1 MTNQSSAYCAHKY
14 GCGVIMIK
22 EHIRFNM
29 ENVPILDLGKNFEYL
44 LILFEWINFNI
55 YLRQEW

>member
-1 MTNQSSAYCAHKY
+1 
-14 GCGVIMIK
+14 
-22 EHIRFNM
+22 M
-29 ENVPILDLGKNFEYL
+29 EYVPILDLGKNFEYL